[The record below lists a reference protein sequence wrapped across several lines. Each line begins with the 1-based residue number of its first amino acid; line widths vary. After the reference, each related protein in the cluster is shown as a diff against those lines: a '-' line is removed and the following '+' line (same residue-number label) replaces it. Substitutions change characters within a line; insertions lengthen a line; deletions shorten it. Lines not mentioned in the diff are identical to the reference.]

1 MSTSTA
7 SQPSASQPT
16 AGQTT
21 AAQVAKSVRLA
32 LLTGGLLAIGF
43 GIAVLVWPEKTAVAI
58 TGVLAFY
65 AIVGGVVYASVGLLA
80 KNHGTGSR
88 VGHVLLGL
96 LWVIA
101 GVFAFVSLQES
112 AAFLAIF
119 ITVMIGVMWII
130 EGFTALFTLG
140 ESGAKGVTI
149 VFAIISVLAGVSLLS
164 TPVWG
169 AGFLWWLLG
178 ISLVVLG
185 ALNVFRALSHGGSR

>member
-1 MSTSTA
+1 MTASTA
-7 SQPSASQPT
+7 PHSTTSQST
-16 AGQTT
+16 L
-21 AAQVAKSVRLA
+21 AQVSKTVRLA
-32 LLTGGLLAIGF
+32 LVIGGLIAIGF
-43 GIAVLVWPEKTAVAI
+43 GIAVLLWPAKTAVAI
-58 TGVLAFY
+58 TGVLAVY
-65 AIVGGVVYASVGLLA
+65 AIIAGIVYASIGLLA
-80 KNHGTGSR
+80 KSHGTGSR

-101 GVFAFVSLQES
+101 GAYAFASLQQS

-178 ISLVVLG
+178 ISLIVLG
-185 ALNVFRALSHGGSR
+185 ALNVFRAMSGRRSR

>member
-7 SQPSASQPT
+7 AHSTSAHST
-16 AGQTT
+16 IAR
-21 AAQVAKSVRLA
+21 ASKALRLA
-32 LLTGGLLAIGF
+32 LIIGGLLAIGF
-43 GIAVLVWPEKTAVAI
+43 GIAVLLWPAKTAVAI

-65 AIVGGVVYASVGLLA
+65 AIIAGVVYASMGFLA

-96 LWVIA
+96 LYVIA
-101 GVFAFVSLQES
+101 GAYAFASLEQS
-112 AAFLAIF
+112 AAFLAVF

-178 ISLVVLG
+178 ISLIVLG
-185 ALNVFRALSHGGSR
+185 ALNVFRAMSARDSR